1 MKEVTRYFILTDK
14 GRNAGYTI
22 DSIISEVDH
31 IVCASEYD
39 YYGQVHLYAN
49 YYFKGNCLV
58 GVFISG
64 NESTIDNFVKF
75 RLERG
80 YLKEVKQ

>member
-1 MKEVTRYFILTDK
+1 MITKHFIITDK

-22 DSIISEVDH
+22 DGIILEVDH

-49 YYFKGNCLV
+49 SYFKDNCLV
-58 GVFISG
+58 GVSISG
-64 NESTIDNFVKF
+64 KESVIDNFVKYCI
-75 RLERG
+75 ERE
-80 YLKEVKQ
+80 YLKEDKQ

>member
-1 MKEVTRYFILTDK
+1 MKEITRYFILTDI
-14 GRNAGYTI
+14 GRKAGITI
-22 DSIISEVDH
+22 EGIIREVDH

-49 YYFKGNCLV
+49 SYFKDNCLV

-64 NESTIDNFVKF
+64 NESVIENFVKF
-75 RLERG
+75 RIERG
-80 YLKEVKQ
+80 YLKEDKK